1 MKEVRNLSK
10 INATI
15 LADFI
20 LIKYGPMSHLKL
32 QKLLYYTQAYHLAYF
47 DTDLIPENFE
57 AWVHGPVC
65 REVYNTLRD
74 KSILYSD
81 VGFSGE
87 HNPED
92 ILSNSLTTDQMAL
105 IVDVNNELSTWSGI
119 ELETSTHSELPWISA
134 RTGLS
139 PEAKSTTLISKDLMY
154 EFYKK
159 ELYGK
164 I

>member
-1 MKEVRNLSK
+1 MKEVRSLGK
-10 INATI
+10 VNATL

-20 LIKYGPMSHLKL
+20 LMKYGPMSHLKL

-47 DTDLIPENFE
+47 DTELIPENFE

-87 HNPED
+87 NNPEE
-92 ILSNSLTTDQMAL
+92 ILSNSLTADQMEL
-105 IVDVNNELSTWSGI
+105 ILDVNNELSTWSGI
-119 ELETSTHSELPWISA
+119 ELETSTHSEIPWITA
-134 RTGLS
+134 RNGLS
-139 PEAKSTTLISKDLMY
+139 PETKSATIISKEVMY

-164 I
+164 V